1 MYAWPARGG
10 FVTRN
15 LPVRHSARAHLATVP
30 LANSAHE
37 RDTRVLFSVAGEG
50 TCHVVT
56 ILFPSSFTVL
66 RWPPRKLEPTR
77 PLVTANRFRTVRRA
91 SSFATLADLAHL
103 SLRLIIIIGSIAYF
117 TPVWMSPRSQQCD
130 SYARALASF
139 PSRGQETNRLRDFAS
154 RASYALT
161 LSSLSRLRAFLSKLG
176 VIQTYGR

>member
-1 MYAWPARGG
+1 M
-10 FVTRN
+10 
-15 LPVRHSARAHLATVP
+15 HLATVP
-30 LANSAHE
+30 LVSDRVLANSAHE
-37 RDTRVLFSVAGEG
+37 RDARVLFSVAGGG

-103 SLRLIIIIGSIAYF
+103 SFRLIIIIRSIAYF
-117 TPVWMSPRSQQCD
+117 APVRISPRSEQSH

-139 PSRGQETNRLRDFAS
+139 QLRTSYVISF
-154 RASYALT
+154 RASHALA
-161 LSSLSRLRAFLSKLG
+161 LLPLSRLRVLLYKLG